1 MGSRG
6 DVVSGRSKQRKRK
19 SREEVSG
26 NQCWVVGA
34 CLGDD
39 VVVIGVVVTAERTTV
54 YPAKSV
60 KAAGWVSGSKVSQR
74 DDGGSRQFKQRRGS
88 ANPASGFL
96 LVFWHFFRGVTDGA
110 LG

>member
-1 MGSRG
+1 M
-6 DVVSGRSKQRKRK
+6 VSGRSGRKRK
-19 SREEVSG
+19 SRKEEEEVSG
-26 NQCWVVGA
+26 KSKCWVVGA

-39 VVVIGVVVTAERTTV
+39 VVVIGVVVTAERATV

-110 LG
+110 RG